1 MRGRGANYVDYGNY
15 KVTLTVDDKDV
26 ATKTV
31 KVSPDPKFK

>member
-1 MRGRGANYVDYGNY
+1 VDYGLY
-15 KVTLTVDDKDV
+15 KVTLSVDGKDI